1 MKKALLLAA
10 AAAALLSAC
19 APTQTTFDPLVQPLA
34 TDLGPHNNLMEWWYV
49 SGSLPEEG
57 LAFHWAQFQVRPPGV
72 PLPIMISHVAVTDLA
87 TGKVTFI
94 EKNPAIGSGT
104 ASFPPLKLTNGDWTF
119 QQEGGAFDLKAG
131 PLNVRLTPQKG
142 PVIHP
147 PGYSGSPETG
157 YLYYQGI
164 TRLALDGQINGR
176 TVKGEAW
183 LDHQWGNQ
191 IPGQAALWDWMA
203 VQLAGGEDLM
213 VYRVRTAA
221 GKQTQLV
228 GSIVDKAGVARAA
241 TNLTLEPGRTWTGSG
256 GRVYTLS
263 WRVKADEFDLNV
275 DAVRDE
281 QELLSRSTSIAYWEG
296 PVRVSGTWR
305 GQPETGKGMM
315 EIVGG
320 SLGGGR

>member
-1 MKKALLLAA
+1 MKKALLVAV
-10 AAAALLSAC
+10 AALLSAC
-19 APTQTTFDPLVQPLA
+19 APTQTTFDPRVPPLA

-57 LAFHWAQFQVRPPGV
+57 LAFHWAQFQVRPQGV

-94 EKNPAIGSGT
+94 EKNPAIGSGS

-119 QQEGGAFDLKAG
+119 QQDNTAFALNAG
-131 PLNVRLTPQKG
+131 PINVRLTPQKG

-203 VQLAGGEDLM
+203 LQLAGGEELM
-213 VYRVRTAA
+213 VYRVRTPA
-221 GKQTQLV
+221 GKVTQLV

-241 TNLTLEPGRTWTGSG
+241 TNLTLEPGRTWTGTD

-263 WRVKADEFDLNV
+263 WRAKADEFDLTV

-281 QELLSRSTSIAYWEG
+281 QELLSRSTNIAYWEG
-296 PVRVSGTWR
+296 PVKVSGTWR
-305 GQPETGKGMM
+305 GQPDTGKGMM
-315 EIVGG
+315 ELVGG
-320 SLGGGR
+320 TLGGGR